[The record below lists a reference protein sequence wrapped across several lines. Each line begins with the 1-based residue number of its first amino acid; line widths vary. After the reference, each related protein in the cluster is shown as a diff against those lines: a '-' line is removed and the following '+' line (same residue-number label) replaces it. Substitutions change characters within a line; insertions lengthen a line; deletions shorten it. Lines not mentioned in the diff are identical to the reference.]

1 MNLCEGLDHK
11 DMVGLIKPRVHIDEF
26 VSKMGSDDDIAV
38 VSFYTKN
45 NKVADDLVNW
55 FEKGY
60 DFILDADRSPGEIR
74 PNRYLVY
81 VEIKRRTSLPR
92 QVIELVKDLESLTEY
107 KIEEWVVHYEGNDM
121 ELDEEYLEDR
131 LLLSPKE
138 YRIQK
143 EGELNEIREYA
154 GLKTKPI
161 YDKKDPEIQ
170 ALQAAA
176 NII

>member
-1 MNLCEGLDHK
+1 MNLSEGLSHK

-38 VSFYTKN
+38 VSFYTRN

-60 DFILDADRSPGEIR
+60 DFILDADRSPGEIK

-81 VEIKRRTSLPR
+81 VEIKRRTALPK
-92 QVIELVKDLESLTEY
+92 QIIELIKDLGSLIEY
-107 KIEEWVVHYEGNDM
+107 EPDEWTVHYDGNTMD
-121 ELDEEYLEDR
+121 LDEDYLKER
-131 LLLSPKE
+131 LLLSPRD

-143 EGELNEIREYA
+143 EGRMNEMREFA

-161 YDKKDPEIQ
+161 YKTDPEIQ
-170 ALQAAA
+170 ALQSAA